1 MNVAIYARY
10 SSDLQRPASIEDQ
23 VRRCTE
29 YVAERGG
36 QIEPSLVFS
45 DAAKSGASLNREG
58 FERLMR
64 AVRERPR
71 RIDAI
76 VVEDMSR
83 VTRDLADATQLF
95 RELRFLEVPLIGVAD
110 GVDTSG
116 KEAKVTFTVKSL
128 LSDMYLDELSDKTR
142 RGLEG
147 RALAGRSTGGLPLGY
162 RSVPE
167 QDELGRVSGYRI
179 EIDPDTAAI
188 VRRIFDEYLS
198 GKSQAVIAY
207 GLTRDGIPPPRA
219 KSKLRRVGWVAGT
232 VREIVRNE
240 AYVGNWT
247 FKKKLWVK
255 LPGTNI
261 RRYRD
266 RDPSQIIR
274 REYPE
279 RRIIDEET
287 WNAVRARA
295 AAVRA
300 RYTGKRSG
308 NTAPGRGTAYP
319 LSGLLFCGCCG
330 ACMVVTRGT
339 SALYYR
345 CGDYKKRRTCSN
357 KLGVK
362 EEFVRHRIFEA
373 IQERLSSPKAVEY
386 LRKRI
391 AEYLGEASR
400 EVNRELTDVR
410 GRLARTEQ
418 RIAALIRFLA
428 DGDRSDYVAATL
440 RDLEAQARADKAA
453 VTALEARG
461 SLPIELP
468 TPAVVAERA
477 KNLRLLFG
485 SGDAIQVREA
495 LRRYFADGRITL
507 TPNAEGHYVAE
518 CRFLPLVALTDPTL
532 ETTKPP
538 GRGLRPVENFS
549 SCAGRI

>member
-36 QIEPSLVFS
+36 QVEPSLVFS

-167 QDELGRVSGYRI
+167 QDELGRVSGYKI
-179 EIDPDTAAI
+179 EIDPDAAAI

-266 RDPSQIIR
+266 RDPSQVIR

-330 ACMVVTRGT
+330 ATMVVTRGT

-345 CGDYKKRRTCSN
+345 CGDYKKRRTCNN

-362 EEFVRHRIFEA
+362 EELVRHRIFEA
-373 IQERLSSPKAVEY
+373 LQERLGSPNAVEY

-391 AEYLGEASR
+391 AAYLGEARR

-428 DGDRSDYVAATL
+428 DGDRSDYVAVTL

-453 VTALEARG
+453 AAALEAQG

-485 SGDAIQVREA
+485 SGDPIQVREA

-507 TPNAEGHYVAE
+507 TPNPEGHYVAE

-538 GRGLRPVENFS
+538 GRGLRPVENIS